1 MHSNKVN
8 KTHKYLFALMK
19 KILIIEDDKNLLE
32 SLSEVL
38 NEEGFEI
45 FTACRGDAGLDL
57 LNSVIPD
64 LIICDVMMPGM
75 DGYEV
80 LEEISKN
87 ESLSTIPF
95 VFLTARNERN
105 DQRKAMDMGA
115 DDYLNKPFSLDE
127 LLSTIDIRLKKS
139 EKAKL
144 ASEEKIKNI
153 TKSISFS
160 LPHELNT
167 PLSGI
172 IGFSEVL
179 INESQFLN
187 SEEVKEMAGFINE
200 SALRLKKTIEKY
212 LNYSKLQVLLNDSSE
227 RKLLTRSDALISN
240 SFINA
245 VLNKEKFD
253 KRRLKEVAMDLEE
266 SFIKIKDEYLALLLT
281 ELIDNAIKFSRP
293 NSRIL
298 VKGKRG
304 VKNYWITIYDRGR
317 GMSPNQLKE
326 IGAFVQFNRD
336 MFEQQG
342 SGLGLAIVNNIVTLF
357 GGNIKFNSEMGL
369 GTTVT
374 LEFELSGV

>member
-1 MHSNKVN
+1 
-8 KTHKYLFALMK
+8 MK
-19 KILIIEDDKNLLE
+19 KILIIEDDKTLLE

-38 NEEGFEI
+38 VEEGFEI

-57 LNSVIPD
+57 LKSVVPD

-87 ESLSTIPF
+87 ETLAPIPF
-95 VFLTARNERN
+95 IFLTARNERN
-105 DQRKAMDMGA
+105 DQRKAMEMGA
-115 DDYLNKPFSLDE
+115 DDFLNKPFSLDE
-127 LLSTIDIRLKKS
+127 LLSTIDIRLKKR
-139 EKAKL
+139 EKANL
-144 ASEEKIKNI
+144 ASEQKIKNI

-179 INESQFLN
+179 INEAEYLN
-187 SEEVKEMAGFINE
+187 DAEVKEMAGFINE

-212 LNYSKLQVLLNDSSE
+212 LNYSKLQVLLNDSLE
-227 RKLLTRSDALISN
+227 RKLLVRSEALISN
-240 SFINA
+240 DFICA

-253 KRRLKEVAMDLEE
+253 KRRLQEVSLDLEE
-266 SFIKIKDEYLALLLT
+266 SFIKINDDYLALLLS

-298 VKGKRG
+298 VKGKKG
-304 VKNYWITIYDRGR
+304 IKNYWITIYDRGR
-317 GMSPNQLKE
+317 GMSSNQLNE

-336 MFEQQG
+336 LFEQQG

-357 GGNIKFNSEMGL
+357 GGDVKFNSEMGL

>member
-1 MHSNKVN
+1 
-8 KTHKYLFALMK
+8 MK

-38 NEEGFEI
+38 VEEGFEI
-45 FTACRGDAGLDL
+45 FTASRGDVGLDL
-57 LNSVIPD
+57 LNSVVPD

-80 LEEISKN
+80 LGEISKN
-87 ESLSTIPF
+87 ETFATIPF
-95 VFLTARNERN
+95 IFLTARNERN

-115 DDYLNKPFSLDE
+115 DDFLNKPFSLDE
-127 LLSTIDIRLKKS
+127 LLSTIDIRLKKR
-139 EKAKL
+139 EKAKH

-179 INESQFLN
+179 INEAQFLK

-212 LNYSKLQVLLNDSSE
+212 LNYSKLQVLLNDQNE
-227 RKLLTRSDALISN
+227 RKLVARGEAMISN
-240 SFINA
+240 SFITA

-253 KRRLKEVAMDLEE
+253 KRRLNEVAVDLEE
-266 SFIKIKDEYLALLLT
+266 SFIKINDDYLALLIS

-298 VKGKRG
+298 VRGKKG

-317 GMSPNQLKE
+317 GMSSKQLNE

-342 SGLGLAIVNNIVTLF
+342 SGLGLAIVSNIVTLF
-357 GGNIKFNSEMGL
+357 GGTIKFNSEMGL

-374 LEFELSGV
+374 LEFNMSGV